1 MNLEALD
8 KEIFL
13 KINDF
18 VGEVPVFDQLVKLVV
33 NEYFVPVSIGLVLLF
48 LWFHPGKKR
57 KNHRKALPIAILSVT
72 VVNITIIVMNQ
83 FIISSRPFDQLS
95 ADLLFYRPT
104 DPSFPSNAAAVG
116 FALATAISL
125 VNRKLGFGAIILAL
139 FYGFSRV
146 YVGVH
151 FPSDVIAGALLGVLV
166 ALMISRLR
174 LLVNSLTELLEK
186 IQTKIKLD
194 LDY

>member
-33 NEYFVPVSIGLVLLF
+33 NEYFVPVSIGLVLLY
-48 LWFHPGKKR
+48 LWLHPGKKR
-57 KNHRKALPIAILSVT
+57 KTHRRGLPIAILSVLM
-72 VVNITIIVMNQ
+72 VNITIIVMNQ
-83 FIISSRPFDQLS
+83 FIISPRPFEQLP

-116 FALATAISL
+116 FALATSIFL
-125 VNRKLGFGAIILAL
+125 VNRKLGVGGILLAS

-166 ALMISRLR
+166 ALIISRLR